1 MNIYLDGGEVN
12 PMLISS
18 KVSRSFKEHKLVW
31 KNKLSSIHKPKIW
44 SPPPRGWIKC
54 NFDAVV
60 KENKVVYKTVVRDE
74 EGAILKAWA
83 QEDVSGSPLWAEAKA
98 ALFAV
103 LSVKQL
109 GFKKLILEGD
119 SLIILKA

>member
-1 MNIYLDGGEVN
+1 M
-12 PMLISS
+12 
-18 KVSRSFKEHKLVW
+18 
-31 KNKLSSIHKPKIW
+31 
-44 SPPPRGWIKC
+44 
-54 NFDAVV
+54 
-60 KENKVVYKTVVRDE
+60 VYKTVVRDE